1 MDEEANADIT
11 PAEPQVDST
20 LDDKI
25 SATSLIMRAI
35 LGFVL
40 YGALLFL
47 PAGTWAYSPGWI
59 FFGII
64 FPIALIGGIF
74 LYKKHPEVL
83 KRRMRIR
90 EKEKI
95 QKVIIAVLTAVYFG
109 GFILAGLDFRWG
121 WSQIPL
127 PAVIAA
133 NIVVGLSY
141 IGVMWVLVVNE
152 FAGRTIEVEE
162 KQKLISTGPYA
173 LVRHPMYSFF
183 LVLTIALGIGLGS
196 YWALLVL
203 ALSIPIGL
211 HFRIVYEEKLL
222 MEELEG
228 YNEYCE
234 KVRSRVIPYI
244 W

>member
-1 MDEEANADIT
+1 MNEEAKVDKI
-11 PAEPQVDST
+11 PAEPRDDST
-20 LDDKI
+20 PGDKI
-25 SATSLIMRAI
+25 SASRLIIRAI
-35 LGFVL
+35 FGFVL

-47 PAGTWAYSPGWI
+47 SAGSWAYSPGWI
-59 FFGII
+59 FIGTI
-64 FPIALIGGIF
+64 FPIALSGGIY

-83 KRRMRIR
+83 KRRMKTR
-90 EKEKI
+90 EKENI
-95 QKVIIAVLTAVYFG
+95 QKIIIAALTAVYFG

-121 WSQIPL
+121 WSRIPL

-152 FAGRTIEVEE
+152 FAGRTIEVTG

-183 LVLTIALGIGLGS
+183 LVLTLALGIGLGS

-222 MEELEG
+222 REELEG
-228 YNEYCE
+228 YDEYCM
-234 KVRSRVIPYI
+234 KVRWRVIPYI